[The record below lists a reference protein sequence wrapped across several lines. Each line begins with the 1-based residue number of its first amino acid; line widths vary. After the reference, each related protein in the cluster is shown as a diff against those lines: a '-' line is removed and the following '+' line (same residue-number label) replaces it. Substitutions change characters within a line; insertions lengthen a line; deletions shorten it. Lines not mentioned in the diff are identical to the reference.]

1 MNAPNYCIN
10 PHCPAP
16 FPQPAHHRFCQRC
29 GTGLVLRDRYIPR
42 QRLGAGGFA
51 TIYTVWDQQRNC
63 EQVLK
68 VLTQPSEKA
77 LELFAQEAM
86 VLRSLSHPGIPRVDD
101 DSFFQIPTPDQPLYC
116 VVMEKITGPT
126 LETVL
131 LTQYPQ
137 GCPEDLV
144 QDWARQA
151 VQILRR
157 LHRRHIIHRDIKPS
171 NLMLRSET
179 GQVVLIDFGG
189 AKQVGEARNS
199 TRLFSAG
206 YSPPE
211 QVVGGRVE
219 PTADI
224 YALGRTLVHLLTGEP
239 PEHWPETARGL
250 DWVQP
255 GLISPPLRALLGAMI
270 SPNVGDRPPSMAIIA
285 RRLKQLGPPH
295 WQIQLREQGQQ
306 LRRQIQRQT
315 RALWR
320 RGIVPVYRASRQSLE
335 QGVGASGGAI
345 AGFLV
350 GYSGGQVEQI
360 GARGA
365 VALTAWLHAQL
376 PGVMVT
382 VDERFWVVM
391 LAGLGTGYGMAWGGL
406 GWRSPFA
413 TGLAGALSYGVGWL
427 FWVGMPYSVDL
438 RLPVC
443 LGLILLF
450 FVGLGRKE
458 DVGLGLVMSG
468 AIGVGGMG
476 LMAKYWGL
484 TAQDWGAMVDLED
497 VILSYGFWAIF
508 ALLISLGSS
517 LTTHIIAPIWRRYR

>member
-1 MNAPNYCIN
+1 
-10 PHCPAP
+10 
-16 FPQPAHHRFCQRC
+16 
-29 GTGLVLRDRYIPR
+29 VLRDRYIPR

-51 TIYTVWDQQRNC
+51 TIYTVWDQQRQQ

-68 VLTQPSEKA
+68 VLTEPSEKA
-77 LELFAQEAM
+77 LELFAQEAI
-86 VLRSLSHPGIPRVDD
+86 VLRSLSHPGIPRVDH
-101 DSFFQIPTPDQPLYC
+101 DSFFEIPTPNQTLYGL
-116 VVMEKITGPT
+116 VMEKITGPT

-131 LTQYPQ
+131 LEQYPQ
-137 GCPEDLV
+137 GCPELLV
-144 QDWARQA
+144 LDWMRQA

-179 GQVVLIDFGG
+179 GQLVLIDFGG
-189 AKQVGEARNS
+189 AKQVGTARDS

-250 DWVQP
+250 DWVRP
-255 GLISPPLRALLGAMI
+255 GSISPPLRALLATMI
-270 SPNVGDRPPSMAIIA
+270 SPNVGDRPPSMAIVA
-285 RRLKQLGPPH
+285 RRLQQLGPPL
-295 WQIQLREQGQQ
+295 WQIQLREQGQR
-306 LRRQIQRQT
+306 LRSQVNYRR
-315 RALWR
+315 RWLWR
-320 RGIVPVYRASRQSLE
+320 RGVLPVYRASRQSLE

-345 AGFLV
+345 AGCLL
-350 GYSGGQVEQI
+350 GYGGGKVENI

-365 VALTAWLHAQL
+365 AALTAWLHAQL

-382 VDERFWVVM
+382 VDERFWVVV
-391 LAGLGTGYGMAWGGL
+391 LAGLGTGYGIAWGGL
-406 GWRSPFA
+406 GWRSPLA
-413 TGLAGALSYGVGWL
+413 TGLAGALSYGVAWL
-427 FWVGMPYSVDL
+427 FWVGMPYGVDI
-438 RLPVC
+438 RLPLC
-443 LGLILLF
+443 LGLILLV
-450 FVGLGRKE
+450 FVGLGRRE
-458 DVGLGLVMSG
+458 DVGLGLGMSG
-468 AIGVGGMG
+468 AIVLSGIG

-484 TAQDWGAMVDLED
+484 TSQDWAAILNVED
-497 VILSYGFWAIF
+497 VILTYGFWAIF

-517 LTTHIIAPIWRRYR
+517 LTTHIIAPLWRRYR